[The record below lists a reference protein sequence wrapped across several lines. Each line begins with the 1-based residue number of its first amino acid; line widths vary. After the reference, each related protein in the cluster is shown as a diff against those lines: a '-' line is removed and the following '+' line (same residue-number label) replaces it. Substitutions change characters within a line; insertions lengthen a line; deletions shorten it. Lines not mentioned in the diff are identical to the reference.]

1 MAQYASAIV
10 TCVHKFVSLFIEKG
24 KREVLLILFNRM
36 KKTILFYY
44 LGVLCDLSS
53 TYLVT
58 PDLATERN
66 PLILFFH
73 LSWVGIIVGALAFV
87 TLVSWG
93 GYRLAPYLADE
104 SATPF
109 YRRLAYL
116 VVLSLHFHLLFSYF
130 AALNNLT
137 GYAFLYADKQSVLWA
152 VAERYTFFAYNY
164 TAFFYGMIAL
174 GVFFIAFLLVNQQV
188 KVTLSR
194 IRR

>member
-1 MAQYASAIV
+1 
-10 TCVHKFVSLFIEKG
+10 
-24 KREVLLILFNRM
+24 M

-44 LGVLCDLSS
+44 VGVLCDLSS

-66 PLILFFH
+66 PLILFLH
-73 LSWVGIIVGALAFV
+73 LSWAGIIGGALAFV

-104 SATPF
+104 SARPLC
-109 YRRLAYL
+109 RWLAYL

-137 GYAFLYADKQSVLWA
+137 GYAFLNADKQSVLWA

-164 TAFFYGMIAL
+164 TGFFYGMIAL
-174 GVFFIAFLLVNQQV
+174 AVLFIAFLLVHQRL
-188 KVTLSR
+188 KERLSR
-194 IRR
+194 VRQ